1 MVAADQRLTP
11 FTVAGLRPTPSTSPS
26 TTESLLIS
34 FRNEFFE
41 ISPEGRLRPVPEA
54 GVCLAYT
61 RDRPALHRL
70 NATAWLLVSLCDG
83 RSEREIIAEHR
94 ATTMDA
100 AQPARV
106 LREILGDLVGLGI
119 IRQFSNESLL
129 GDGQ

>member
-1 MVAADQRLTP
+1 
-11 FTVAGLRPTPSTSPS
+11 
-26 TTESLLIS
+26 
-34 FRNEFFE
+34 
-41 ISPEGRLRPVPEA
+41 
-54 GVCLAYT
+54 LAYT
-61 RDRPALHRL
+61 RDRPALNRL

-106 LREILGDLVGLGI
+106 LLEMLEDLVGLGI
-119 IRQFSNESLL
+119 IRQFSTESLL